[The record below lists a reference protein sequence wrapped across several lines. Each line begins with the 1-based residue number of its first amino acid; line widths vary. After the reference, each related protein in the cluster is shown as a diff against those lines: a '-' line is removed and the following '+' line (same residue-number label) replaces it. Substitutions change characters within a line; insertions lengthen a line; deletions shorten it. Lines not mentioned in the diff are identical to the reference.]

1 VNRRA
6 FVASPFFIALLSC
19 RGAVHEPPPVRVV
32 RLVDLF
38 PSAVVEGGTAAP
50 SAIAPTEW
58 RFDAGGDLGWRAGV
72 GVTGLQVREGR
83 LAGTTTTDFPIIH
96 VERTSGLDEPGVL
109 HSVEVRAR
117 VSKGGNLALIVAG
130 DRDLDLG
137 ASIRR
142 GRQFGWPF
150 TTPVVPGDDFQTYT
164 ITHADSRIP
173 SFSASA
179 TRRILIRPVDQAD
192 AEFEIESVRLVFR
205 KEHLQSIPSGVSWQ
219 GFGDIYRE
227 TIVTRSPESARF
239 DVELPSRPWL
249 DLAVG
254 TVEEGPVTFRV
265 EVEQGGERKRLL
277 QKTVTTAHRWEP
289 AAVELGEF
297 ASRRVTVSLSVS
309 AQTAGALGFWG
320 AAAVRDRARPSQA
333 TGTGPPRG
341 VILFLADTLRR
352 DHLKEYGYHRVT
364 APHLSRLI
372 SQGTLFQDNQSQATW
387 TKVSASSVLTSLYP
401 TTHGVRTT
409 TDRLPASATTLAE
422 IYRQAGYAT
431 LSFSSTPWTGKG
443 SNLHQGFEELHER
456 SSLSLPDG
464 LSPSKTGRAH
474 LDRLLPWLE
483 AHRDQPFF
491 IFFHA
496 MDPHSPFE
504 PYAPYD
510 RTWAGPETKEAHE
523 RETARVL
530 PFIKSEFMK
539 QQKLPF
545 REELEAAGLDADRF
559 VEREHDWYDGSIRA
573 LDSELGRLLEA
584 VEQMGLSEQTL
595 IAFVAD
601 HGEEFLEH
609 GRHWHGNTV
618 YGEMTNVPL
627 VLWAPGRV
635 PSGTLVAET
644 VQSIDLMPTLL
655 ELSGLESPG
664 AAQGRSLVPLLT
676 GDREHFRSR
685 PAFSERFRS
694 GEDRSSANSIA
705 VVAEGFKLIHN
716 LDLPEGQPNF
726 PEWELYDHQKD
737 PLNLVNIA
745 AEHPEVVERL
755 SRILEDWYKFAQA
768 AKLPSDEGVIETLNP
783 EELER
788 LRSLGYV
795 K

>member
-1 VNRRA
+1 MNKHALVPA
-6 FVASPFFIALLSC
+6 PFFVAFLSC
-19 RGAVHEPPPVRVV
+19 RTAIHEPSVV
-32 RLVDLF
+32 RLIDIF
-38 PSAVVEGGTAAP
+38 PSAVVAGSVGAP
-50 SAIAPTEW
+50 SEIPRTEW
-58 RFDAGGDLGWRAGV
+58 RFDAGGDLGWKAGA

-83 LAGTTTTDFPIIH
+83 LAGTTSTDFPIIH
-96 VERTSGLDEPGVL
+96 VERTSGLDEPDVL

-117 VSKGGNLALIVAG
+117 VSKGGNLEMIVVG
-130 DRDLDLG
+130 DRDLNLG

-142 GRQFGWPF
+142 AGLFGWPF
-150 TTPVVPGDDFQTYT
+150 KTPVIPGDDFQTYT
-164 ITHADSRIP
+164 ITDTDPRIP
-173 SFSASA
+173 SFSAST
-179 TRRILIRPVDQAD
+179 TRHVLLRPLDQAG

-219 GFGDIYRE
+219 GFGDVYRE
-227 TIVTRSPESARF
+227 TIVTRASESMRF
-239 DVELPSRPWL
+239 DVELPSQPWL

-254 TVEEGPVTFRV
+254 TVEDGPVTFRV
-265 EVEQGGERKRLL
+265 EIEQGGERKRVLE
-277 QKTVTTAHRWEP
+277 KTVTTAHRWERAP
-289 AAVELGEF
+289 VALDEF
-297 ASRRVTVSLSVS
+297 ASRLVTVSLSVS
-309 AQTAGALGFWG
+309 AQNDGALGFWG
-320 AAAVRDRARPSQA
+320 APAVRDRAIPPQT
-333 TGTGPPRG
+333 TGPRPPRG
-341 VILFLADTLRR
+341 VILFVADTLRR
-352 DHLKEYGYHRVT
+352 DHLKDYGYHRDT
-364 APHLSRLI
+364 APHLSRLV
-372 SQGTLFQDNQSQATW
+372 SEGTLFRDNQSQGTW
-387 TKVSASSVLTSLYP
+387 TKVSVPSILTSLYP
-401 TTHGVRTT
+401 TTHGIRRT

-431 LSFSSTPWTGKG
+431 LSFSSTPFTGKG
-443 SNLHQGFEELHER
+443 TNLHQGFEELHER
-456 SSLSLPDG
+456 TSLTLPDG
-464 LSPSKTGRAH
+464 VSPTKTGRAY
-474 LDRLLPWLE
+474 LDRLLPWLD

-491 IFFHA
+491 ILFHA

-510 RTWAGPETKEAHE
+510 DVWAKAGAKADHE

-530 PFIKSEFMK
+530 PFIKSDFMK

-545 REELEAAGLDADRF
+545 REELEAAGLDPDRF

-573 LDSELGRLLEA
+573 LDTELGRLLESVA
-584 VEQMGLSEQTL
+584 QMGLSEETL
-595 IAFVAD
+595 IAFIAD

-609 GRHWHGNTV
+609 GRHWHGSNV

-627 VLWAPGRV
+627 VLWAPGRI
-635 PSGTLVAET
+635 PSGTVVAET

-655 ELSGLESPG
+655 ELSGLENPE
-664 AAQGRSLVPLLT
+664 AAQGKSLVPLLT
-676 GDREHFRSR
+676 GDRDRFRSR

-716 LDLPEGQPNF
+716 LDLPEGQPDF
-726 PEWELYDHQKD
+726 PEWELFDHQKD

-745 AEHPEVVERL
+745 SEHPEVVERL

-768 AKLPSDEGVIETLNP
+768 AKLPSDEEATETLNP